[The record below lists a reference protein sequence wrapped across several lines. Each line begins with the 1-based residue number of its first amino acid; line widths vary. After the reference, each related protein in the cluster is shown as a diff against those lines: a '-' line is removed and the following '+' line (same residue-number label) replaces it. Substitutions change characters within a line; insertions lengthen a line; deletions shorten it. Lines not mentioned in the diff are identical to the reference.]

1 MIDLDA
7 SWLEFPIS
15 KSLTSSMNF
24 HHRVVITGLGVIT
37 PVGNDLETFWKSL
50 TEGRS
55 GIRKIQ
61 AFDTTGYDCQIAGEV
76 RDFEPKNFFKNPKD
90 VRRTDRFAQF
100 AMAAAKMSM
109 QDSGIDLERVNRDR
123 FGVLASSGIGG
134 LKTLEDQ
141 FSALMNKGP
150 GRVSAFTIPM
160 LISNMASGLISMEFG
175 LRGPNMCIVTACA
188 TSNNAIGE
196 SWRMIKFGDA
206 DIFLAGGSEAAI
218 VELGLAGFSS
228 MKALSRRNDEPER
241 ASRPF
246 DRDRDGFVMSEGAG
260 IVVVEELEH
269 AKARGAKIYC
279 ELAGYGLSAD
289 AYHMTAPPEDGEGAA
304 RAMQLALDH
313 AGISPGEVD
322 YINAHATSTGLGDI
336 SETSA
341 IKKVFGEKANKV
353 SISSTKSMTGHLLGG
368 AGGVEMAACA
378 LSIRD
383 SVIPPTINLENPDP
397 LCDLDYT
404 PNKAKEKKV
413 RVIMNNS
420 FGFGGH
426 NATLVATA
434 FEK

>member
-1 MIDLDA
+1 M
-7 SWLEFPIS
+7 
-15 KSLTSSMNF
+15 SSR
-24 HHRVVITGLGVIT
+24 RVVITGLGVLT
-37 PVGNDLETFWKSL
+37 PVGNDLETFWSNLKN
-50 TEGRS
+50 GVS
-55 GIRKIQ
+55 GIGKIQ

-90 VRRTDRFAQF
+90 VRRTDRFAQL
-100 AMAAAKMSM
+100 AMAAAKISM
-109 QDSGIDLERVNRDR
+109 QDSGIDLLRVNRDR
-123 FGVLASSGIGG
+123 FGVLISSGIGG
-134 LKTLEDQ
+134 LKTLEEQ
-141 FSALMNKGP
+141 FSILMNKGP
-150 GRVSAFTIPM
+150 QRVSAFTIPM
-160 LISNMASGLISMEFG
+160 LISNMASGVISMEFG

-206 DIFLAGGSEAAI
+206 DIFLAGGSEASI
-218 VELGLAGFSS
+218 VELGLAGFSA

-260 IVVVEELEH
+260 IAVVEELEH

-304 RAMQLALDH
+304 RAMKMALDH
-313 AGISPGEVD
+313 ARISPNEVD
-322 YINAHATSTGLGDI
+322 YINAHATSTGLGDV
-336 SETSA
+336 SETRA
-341 IKKVFGEKANKV
+341 VKAVFGEQAYKIP
-353 SISSTKSMTGHLLGG
+353 ISSTKSMTGHLLGG
-368 AGGVEMAACA
+368 AGAVEAAVCA

-383 SVIPPTINLENPDP
+383 GVIPPTINLENPDP

-413 RVIMNNS
+413 RVAMNNS

-426 NATLVATA
+426 NATVVATA
-434 FEK
+434 FEE